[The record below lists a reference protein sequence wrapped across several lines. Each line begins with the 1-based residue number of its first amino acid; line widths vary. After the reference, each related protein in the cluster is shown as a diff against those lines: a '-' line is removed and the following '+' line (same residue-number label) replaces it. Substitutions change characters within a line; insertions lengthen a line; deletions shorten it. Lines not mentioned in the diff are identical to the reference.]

1 MLTDIVN
8 KLATEYDDD
17 TFAHSV
23 DKQLFLVGD
32 ETPFLKAIKKKAANL
47 GIYCVYKNRVD
58 LNVTP
63 TVVDTETYKEPF
75 HLINQQDIDKIQCDG
90 ISCCANAILAF
101 LTNIDIA
108 GKNITILGRGH
119 AVKGLAHTLISNTD
133 ATITVC
139 HSKTRNLYESTLFA
153 DILVVAAPV
162 KPVQVSSLAGKIV
175 IDVSGTFKGFVPED
189 RYVGNIGKLT
199 TSILLNRA
207 ARW

>member
-1 MLTDIVN
+1 MNDIVN
-8 KLATEYDDD
+8 KLCEQYDNE
-17 TFAHSV
+17 TFANSV
-23 DKQLFLVGD
+23 DKQLFLVGG
-32 ETPFLKAIKKKAANL
+32 ETPFLKAIKKKATNL
-47 GIYCVYKNRVD
+47 GIYCTYKDRVD
-58 LNVTP
+58 LNTTP
-63 TVVDTETYKEPF
+63 TVVDTEVYKELF
-75 HLINQQDIDKIQCDG
+75 HLISQQDIDKIQCDG

-119 AVKGLAHTLISNTD
+119 AVKGLAEELMYCTD
-133 ATITVC
+133 ATVTVC

-162 KPVQVSSLAGKIV
+162 KPAQVSSLAGKIV
-175 IDVSGTFKGFVPED
+175 IDVSGTFKGFVPKD

-207 ARW
+207 VK

>member
-1 MLTDIVN
+1 MNDIVN
-8 KLATEYDDD
+8 KLCEQYDNE
-17 TFAHSV
+17 TFANSV
-23 DKQLFLVGD
+23 DKQLFLVGG
-32 ETPFLKAIKKKAANL
+32 ETPFLKAIKKKATNL
-47 GIYCVYKNRVD
+47 GIYCTYKDRVD
-58 LNVTP
+58 LNTTP
-63 TVVDTETYKEPF
+63 TVVDTEVYKELF
-75 HLINQQDIDKIQCDG
+75 HLISQQDIDKIQCDG

-119 AVKGLAHTLISNTD
+119 AVKGLVEELIHCTD
-133 ATITVC
+133 ATVTVC

-162 KPVQVSSLAGKIV
+162 KPAQVSSLAGKIV
-175 IDVSGTFKGFVPED
+175 IDVSGTFKGFVPKD

-207 ARW
+207 VK

>member
-1 MLTDIVN
+1 MNNIVN
-8 KLATEYDDD
+8 ELCEQYDNE
-17 TFAHSV
+17 TFANSV
-23 DKQLFLVGD
+23 DKQLFLVGG
-32 ETPFLKAIKKKAANL
+32 ETPFLKAIKKKATNL
-47 GIYCVYKNRVD
+47 GIYCTYKDRVD
-58 LNVTP
+58 LNTTP
-63 TVVDTETYKEPF
+63 TVVDTEVYKELF
-75 HLINQQDIDKIQCDG
+75 HLISQQDIDKIQCDG

-119 AVKGLAHTLISNTD
+119 AVKGLAEELMYCTD
-133 ATITVC
+133 ATVTIC

-162 KPVQVSSLAGKIV
+162 EPAQVSSLAGKIV
-175 IDVSGTFKGFVPED
+175 IDVSGTFKGLVPKE

-207 ARW
+207 VK

>member
-1 MLTDIVN
+1 MNDIVN
-8 KLATEYDDD
+8 KLCEQYDNE
-17 TFAHSV
+17 TFANSV
-23 DKQLFLVGD
+23 DKQLFLVGG
-32 ETPFLKAIKKKAANL
+32 ETPFLKAIKKKATNL
-47 GIYCVYKNRVD
+47 GIYCTYKDRVD
-58 LNVTP
+58 LNTTP
-63 TVVDTETYKEPF
+63 TVVDTEVYKELF
-75 HLINQQDIDKIQCDG
+75 HLISQQDIDKIQCDG

-119 AVKGLAHTLISNTD
+119 AVKGLVEELMYCTD
-133 ATITVC
+133 ATVTVC

-162 KPVQVSSLAGKIV
+162 KPAQVSSLAGKII
-175 IDVSGTFKGFVPED
+175 IDVSGTFKGFVPKD

-207 ARW
+207 VK

>member
-1 MLTDIVN
+1 MNDIVN
-8 KLATEYDDD
+8 KLCEQYDNE
-17 TFAHSV
+17 TFANSV
-23 DKQLFLVGD
+23 DKQLFLVGG
-32 ETPFLKAIKKKAANL
+32 ETPFLKAIKKKATNL
-47 GIYCVYKNRVD
+47 GIYCTYKDRVD
-58 LNVTP
+58 LNTTP
-63 TVVDTETYKEPF
+63 TVVDTEVYKELF
-75 HLINQQDIDKIQCDG
+75 HLISQQDIDKIQCDG

-119 AVKGLAHTLISNTD
+119 AVKGLAEELMYCTD
-133 ATITVC
+133 ATVTVC

-162 KPVQVSSLAGKIV
+162 KPAQVSSLAGKIV
-175 IDVSGTFKGFVPED
+175 IDVSGTFKGFVSKD

-207 ARW
+207 VK

>member
-1 MLTDIVN
+1 MLNEIVN
-8 KLATEYDDD
+8 KLAEQYDDE
-17 TFAHSV
+17 TFAHSA
-23 DKQLFLVGD
+23 DKQLFLVGG

-47 GIYCVYKNRVD
+47 GVYCVYKDRVD

-63 TVVDTETYKEPF
+63 TVVDTETYKEKF
-75 HLINQQDIDKIQCDG
+75 TLIDQQDIDKIQHDG

-108 GKNITILGRGH
+108 SKNIAILGRGH
-119 AVKGLAHTLISNTD
+119 AVKGLAEELMRCTD
-133 ATITVC
+133 ATVTVC
-139 HSKTRNLYESTLFA
+139 HSKTFNLYESTLFA
-153 DILVVAAPV
+153 HILVVAAPV
-162 KPVQVSSLAGKIV
+162 KPAQVSSLAGKIV

-207 ARW
+207 VK

>member
-1 MLTDIVN
+1 MNDIVN
-8 KLATEYDDD
+8 KLCEQYDNE
-17 TFAHSV
+17 TFANSV
-23 DKQLFLVGD
+23 DKQLFLVGG
-32 ETPFLKAIKKKAANL
+32 ETPFLKAIKKKATNL
-47 GIYCVYKNRVD
+47 GIYCTYKDRVD
-58 LNVTP
+58 LNTTP
-63 TVVDTETYKEPF
+63 TVVDTEVYKELF
-75 HLINQQDIDKIQCDG
+75 HLISQQDIDKIQCDG

-119 AVKGLAHTLISNTD
+119 AVKGLAEELMYCTD
-133 ATITVC
+133 ATVTVC

-162 KPVQVSSLAGKIV
+162 KPAQVSSLAGKIV
-175 IDVSGTFKGFVPED
+175 IDVSGTFKGFVPEN

-207 ARW
+207 VK

>member
-1 MLTDIVN
+1 MNDIVN
-8 KLATEYDDD
+8 KLCEQYDNE
-17 TFAHSV
+17 TFANSV
-23 DKQLFLVGD
+23 DKQLFLVGG
-32 ETPFLKAIKKKAANL
+32 ETPFLKAIKKKATNL
-47 GIYCVYKNRVD
+47 GIYCTYKDRVD
-58 LNVTP
+58 LNTTP
-63 TVVDTETYKEPF
+63 TVVDTEIYKELF
-75 HLINQQDIDKIQCDG
+75 HLISQQDIDKIQCDG

-119 AVKGLAHTLISNTD
+119 AVKGLAEELMYCTD
-133 ATITVC
+133 ATVTVC

-162 KPVQVSSLAGKIV
+162 KPAQVSSLAGKIV
-175 IDVSGTFKGFVPED
+175 IDVSGTFKGFVPKD

-207 ARW
+207 VK

>member
-1 MLTDIVN
+1 MLNDIVN
-8 KLATEYDDD
+8 KLAEQYDDD
-17 TFAHSV
+17 TFYHSI
-23 DKQLFLVGD
+23 DKQLFLVGG

-47 GIYCVYKNRVD
+47 GVFCVYKDRVD

-63 TVVDTETYKEPF
+63 TVVDTEVYKEPF
-75 HLINQQDIDKIQCDG
+75 HLISQQDIDRIQCEG

-119 AVKGLAHTLISNTD
+119 AVKGLAEELMHCTD
-133 ATITVC
+133 ATVTVC

-153 DILVVAAPV
+153 DIFVVAAPV
-162 KPVQVSSLAGKIV
+162 KPAQVSSLAGKIV
-175 IDVSGTFKGFVPED
+175 IDVSGTFKGFVPKD
-189 RYVGNIGKLT
+189 RYVSNIGKLT

-207 ARW
+207 VK